1 MFKWFRTAESGKREQ
16 REHLLCLVVE
26 HIASKAQNAIIES
39 TFYRKQISDLV
50 EKHNELVILVNK
62 ADPTDAKS
70 YEWVAQRSK
79 EVQEMTDMLT
89 HLNEDE
95 AALNE
100 RIKVYLELME
110 FITKNMK
117 NENVIL

>member
-1 MFKWFRTAESGKREQ
+1 MFKWFRTAESGK

-26 HIASKAQNAIIES
+26 HIASKAKNAITES

-50 EKHNELVILVNK
+50 EKHNERVILVNK
-62 ADPTDAKS
+62 VDPTDAKT

-89 HLNEDE
+89 HLNKDE